1 MTSSSKIADILKA
14 EGNALY
20 HAGKYNEAYGKY
32 SQAIKQD
39 PYNAVLWA
47 NRAASA
53 VAMKK
58 QLNLIQNTRKLGADK
73 AQVISINAF
82 KKALSCLPST
92 GELSEVDRNLK
103 DQFESGLK
111 KAEANKNRM
120 VTFNHAFAPAGSVHQ
135 KNLPWRRAMA
145 MEQELIAQ
153 EDIKSSGFVIL
164 FAYRDF
170 KEGLNGLN
178 ALQVKTIGNQQMAV
192 GLTQVVISTL
202 SNGIMRDRRIFHMSD
217 GNFIDK
223 YNKQMMLEAQRYKA
237 WTTGG
242 PTLIQDEAPK
252 RLKKLGWGAVRP
264 ALAVTVRAWIMRG
277 FLQSTF
283 QTPGASTEF
292 FSDALRILEWGA
304 RIWKNVPTSDRGVI
318 FEPSFIRGVKRL
330 YLNLLQESWSRTKSD
345 LEQIATL
352 ARELIAEEQA
362 LPTGNV
368 DPGFASSFWVYPVA
382 DAHVNLGWYYM
393 RKAQASPD
401 EKEATVLCSISAT
414 HYLKGANLYPPDD
427 ENRPIFL
434 KVGLEALCFAETP
447 LKITLPL
454 AKQIRQAI
462 PVTKRIWEYS
472 ADAPILE
479 GQLKTVLEF
488 EDHYRAEIEA
498 GRMTLDDSGELESFV
513 CCVSIVPSTIG
524 SQSHDRLSD

>member
-58 QLNLIQNTRKLGADK
+58 YLDAVTDAGKATQLDPKYAKAWGRQGTGHLLLGSWN
-73 AQVISINAF
+73 QSINAF

-192 GLTQVVISTL
+192 GLTQVISTL

-498 GRMTLDDSGELESFV
+498 GRMTLDDSGELESFINV
-513 CCVSIVPSTIG
+513 
-524 SQSHDRLSD
+524 